1 MISHGVCVCVFA
13 LSSSVQDMSKSVQEF
28 KMNGPAKETG
38 ERDNMVASEEC
49 VSQRFYQV
57 PHIDTNPLK
66 TTSLTVGDIQPCYV
80 VSSIFRHSIHTSMQ
94 LITHYLLW

>member
-1 MISHGVCVCVFA
+1 MVCVCVFA

-57 PHIDTNPLK
+57 PHIDANPLK

-80 VSSIFRHSIHTSMQ
+80 VSSIKYNKLNTVYRLVCS
-94 LITHYLLW
+94 